1 VKKGRRL
8 AFDFGDVRIGVAIC
22 DPDAIISSP
31 LPRLMRKNPAL
42 FKEIADLIDEYRP
55 VGIYCGMPKH
65 LSGMEGQSAEKVRE
79 FVNDLSRFDLPVTL
93 VDERLSTV
101 SASQKLREAGHTSRE
116 SKELID
122 SMAAVAILE
131 QGLALE
137 K

>member
-1 VKKGRRL
+1 
-8 AFDFGDVRIGVAIC
+8 
-22 DPDAIISSP
+22 
-31 LPRLMRKNPAL
+31 MRKNPAL